1 MLALALDGDGTAD
14 DLELLERPKRNDRP
28 VPPLVVG
35 DRPSSLVGDMTLTL
49 RLEEDLSGVL
59 RRLRPS
65 VLVDLDRGDLPS
77 DVVVYVCGAD
87 DEVGMKDLGWALPR
101 SISSA
106 IMIVILFDGVPIIL
120 VMYTCDFYSRT
131 GVRLQTDGLAARS
144 SILSLIKTSFQPNG
158 CVLPLYQVYPSIKL
172 Q

>member
-1 MLALALDGDGTAD
+1 MLALALALDGDGTAD

-28 VPPLVVG
+28 VPPLVG
-35 DRPSSLVGDMTLTL
+35 DRPSSLVGEMTLTL
-49 RLEEDLSGVL
+49 RLEEDDLSGVL

-77 DVVVYVCGAD
+77 DVFVCGAD
-87 DEVGMKDLGWALPR
+87 DEVGMKDLGCALPR

-106 IMIVILFDGVPIIL
+106 IMIDILFDGVPIIL

-144 SILSLIKTSFQPNG
+144 SILSLLKASVSTEWVCISAVSSLSLN
-158 CVLPLYQVYPSIKL
+158 
-172 Q
+172 

>member
-1 MLALALDGDGTAD
+1 MLALALALDGDGTAD

-28 VPPLVVG
+28 VPPLVG
-35 DRPSSLVGDMTLTL
+35 DRPSSLVGEMTLTL
-49 RLEEDLSGVL
+49 RLEEDDLSGVL

-77 DVVVYVCGAD
+77 DVFVCGAD

-106 IMIVILFDGVPIIL
+106 IMIVILFDVVYLL
-120 VMYTCDFYSRT
+120 VMY
-131 GVRLQTDGLAARS
+131 VR
-144 SILSLIKTSFQPNG
+144 F
-158 CVLPLYQVYPSIKL
+158 
-172 Q
+172 